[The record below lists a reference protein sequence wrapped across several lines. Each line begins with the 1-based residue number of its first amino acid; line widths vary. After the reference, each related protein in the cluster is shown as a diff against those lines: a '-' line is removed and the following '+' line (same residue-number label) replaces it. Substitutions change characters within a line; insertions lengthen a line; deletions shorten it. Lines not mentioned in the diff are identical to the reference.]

1 MKKRITFFAFAA
13 ALAFCYSCSNDETV
27 ATNDNAASNEIS
39 FRPLMNGVTR
49 AADIDAGSG
58 TYGLQTLGFTVFAN
72 VGSSETNYFPETV
85 FSYNAGSYTS
95 GATKYY
101 WPSSGTL
108 DFFAYQ
114 YSQSA
119 SNTVTHTALTKAF
132 TVTPSSTAANQTDLV
147 VACIKGQT
155 KTGNPS
161 GVTLNFRHAE
171 SKITIKLE
179 NTSTT
184 TTITV
189 GDVVL
194 GNVYTT
200 GTYTFSGST
209 DNAETPTTTDNTV
222 GNNNGSYLKYGD
234 WTGQST
240 LGTYTQ
246 AATTTSYT
254 SATAATALTNSMILI
269 PQTLTNA
276 NAYASSSGGAEFN
289 GAYITVALKIQ
300 NTANSAYVVGDG
312 ETLVNAMWPLP
323 ATKWLPGH
331 HYTYTVDLAGGG
343 YFPTNQT
350 DTDEN
355 LDPILA
361 GAEIKFVTVTV
372 DSWADGTVTPDPI
385 TM

>member
-1 MKKRITFFAFAA
+1 MNKQIFILAMAA
-13 ALAFCYSCSNDETV
+13 IGFVACSSDETV
-27 ATNDNAASNEIS
+27 AVNQNDSDAIT
-39 FRPLMNGVTR
+39 FRPIVNGTTR

-58 TYGLQTLGFTVFAN
+58 TYGLQSLGFTVFAN
-72 VGSSETNYFPETV
+72 VGSTTTNYFPETS
-85 FSYNAGSYTS
+85 FTYAASAYTS
-95 GATKYY
+95 ATKYY

-114 YSQSA
+114 YSENGN
-119 SNTVTHTALTKAF
+119 NTVSHTALTKAF

-147 VACIKGQT
+147 VAFTEGKSKATNGA
-155 KTGNPS
+155 

-171 SKITIKLE
+171 SKVTIKLK
-179 NTSTT
+179 NSSTT

-194 GNVYTT
+194 GNVFTT
-200 GTYTFSGST
+200 GTYTFTGST
-209 DNAETPTTTDNTV
+209 DNAVSPTTTTDTD
-222 GNNNGSYLKYGD
+222 GNNNSKYLKYDD
-234 WTGQST
+234 WSGQATS
-240 LGTYTQ
+240 GSYTQ
-246 AATTTSYT
+246 AAATTSYT

-276 NAYASSSGGAEFN
+276 TTYASGDAGAVFN

-300 NTANSAYVVGDG
+300 NTTGGAYIVGAASG
-312 ETLVNAMWPLP
+312 EGEYVTALWPLP
-323 ATKWLPGH
+323 ATKWLPGY

-343 YFPTNQT
+343 YYPTNQN
-350 DTDEN
+350 TDEG

-372 DSWADGTVTPDPI
+372 DSWNTTPGE
-385 TM
+385 TAVGM

>member
-1 MKKRITFFAFAA
+1 MKKILFFAAIAA
-13 ALAFCYSCSNDETV
+13 ISLASCSNDETIASQ
-27 ATNDNAASNEIS
+27 ATSESNTIS
-39 FRPLMNGVTR
+39 FRPLMNNVTR

-72 VGSSETNYFPETV
+72 VGSSETNYFPETA
-85 FSYNAGSYTS
+85 FTYSSGAYTS
-95 GATKYY
+95 STKYY
-101 WPSSGTL
+101 WPSEGTL

-114 YSQSA
+114 YSESGN
-119 SNTVTHTALTKAF
+119 NTVSHTALTKAF
-132 TVTPSSTAANQTDLV
+132 TVTPSATAANQTDLV

-155 KTGNPS
+155 KAANGA

-171 SKITIKLE
+171 SKVTIKLK

-200 GTYTFSGST
+200 GTYTFTGST
-209 DNAETPTTTDNTV
+209 DNAATPTTTDNTE
-222 GNNNGSYLKYGD
+222 GNNNSTYLKYSD
-234 WTGQST
+234 WTGQATS
-240 LGTYTQ
+240 GSYTQ
-246 AATTTSYT
+246 AAATTSYT

-276 NAYASSSGGAEFN
+276 ATYASGDASAAFN

-300 NTANSAYVVGDG
+300 NTANSAYVVGSA
-312 ETLVNAMWPLP
+312 ESSVVALWPLP
-323 ATKWLPGH
+323 ATQWLPGY

-350 DTDEN
+350 GTDSA
-355 LDPILA
+355 LDPILDNS
-361 GAEIKFVTVTV
+361 EIKFVTVTV
-372 DSWADGTVTPDPI
+372 DSWADGGDIAVPSAP
-385 TM
+385 

>member
-27 ATNDNAASNEIS
+27 ASQATSESNEIS

-58 TYGLQTLGFTVFAN
+58 TYGLQMLGFTVFAN
-72 VGSSETNYFPETV
+72 VGSTATNYFPETT
-85 FSYNAGSYTS
+85 FTYGDGTYTS
-95 GATKYY
+95 STKYY
-101 WPSSGTL
+101 WPSSGSL

-114 YSQSA
+114 YSEWEN
-119 SNTVTHTALTKAF
+119 NTVTHTAQTKAF

-147 VACIKGQT
+147 IACTTGKT
-155 KTGNPS
+155 KAANGA
-161 GVTLNFRHAE
+161 GVSLNFRHAE
-171 SKITIKLE
+171 SKVTIKLK
-179 NTSTT
+179 NSSTT

-200 GTYTFSGST
+200 GTYTFTGST
-209 DNAETPTTTDNTV
+209 DNAETPSDVANTD
-222 GNNNGSYLKYGD
+222 GNNNSTYLKYSD
-234 WTGQST
+234 WSGQTTS
-240 LGTYTQ
+240 GSYTQ
-246 AATTTSYT
+246 AAATTSYT
-254 SATAATALTNSMILI
+254 SATEETALTNSMILI

-276 NAYASSSGGAEFN
+276 TAYASGDAGAGFN

-300 NTANSAYVVGDG
+300 NTKNSAYIVGG
-312 ETLVNAMWPLP
+312 AESTVTAMWPLP
-323 ATKWLPGH
+323 ATKWLPGY

-343 YFPTNQT
+343 YYTTNQ
-350 DTDEN
+350 DTNAD

>member
-1 MKKRITFFAFAA
+1 MNTKKLFFFAIA
-13 ALAFCYSCSNDETV
+13 ALGLAACSNDEV
-27 ATNDNAASNEIS
+27 VEMNENNAIS
-39 FRPLMNGVTR
+39 FRPIVSGTTR

-58 TYGLQTLGFTVFAN
+58 TNGLQTLGFTVFSD
-72 VGSSETNYFPETV
+72 VTSGSNYFPETA
-85 FSYNAGSYTS
+85 FTYSASTYTS
-95 GATKYY
+95 ATKYY

-119 SNTVTHTALTKAF
+119 NNTVTHTALTKAF

-147 VACIKGQT
+147 IACTTAKDKATYGV
-155 KTGNPS
+155 S

-171 SKITIKLE
+171 SKVTIKLK
-179 NTSTT
+179 NSSTT

-200 GTYTFSGST
+200 GTYTFTGST
-209 DNAETPTTTDNTV
+209 DNAATPTTTTNTD
-222 GNNNGSYLKYGD
+222 GNNNSYYLKYSD
-234 WTGQST
+234 WSSQAT
-240 LGTYTQ
+240 LGSYTQ
-246 AATTTSYT
+246 AAATTSYT

-276 NAYASSSGGAEFN
+276 TTYASGDPDAVFN

-300 NTANSAYVVGDG
+300 NTTNSAYIVGG
-312 ETLVNAMWPLP
+312 AGSTVTAMWPLP
-323 ATKWLPGH
+323 ATKWLPGY

-350 DTDEN
+350 GTDSA
-355 LDPILA
+355 LDPIFG

-372 DSWADGTVTPDPI
+372 DNWTDASAISVP
-385 TM
+385 

>member
-1 MKKRITFFAFAA
+1 MKKNLLILAVA
-13 ALAFCYSCSNDETV
+13 ALAFASCSNDETV
-27 ATNDNAASNEIS
+27 AVNNSGGNEIS
-39 FRPLMNGVTR
+39 FRPLVTGVTR
-49 AADIDAGSG
+49 AADVDAGSG

-72 VGSSETNYFPETV
+72 VGSTATNFFPETS
-85 FSYNAGSYTS
+85 FTYSACAYTS
-95 GATKYY
+95 ATKYY
-101 WPSSGTL
+101 WPSTGTL

-114 YSQSA
+114 YSESA
-119 SNTVTHTALTKAF
+119 NNTVTHTALTKAF

-147 VACIKGQT
+147 VACTEGKSKASNGA
-155 KTGNPS
+155 
-161 GVTLNFRHAE
+161 GVSLNFRHAE
-171 SKITIKLE
+171 SKITIKLQ

-209 DNAETPTTTDNTV
+209 DNAGTPATSTNTD
-222 GNNNGSYLKYGD
+222 GNNNSYYLKYDD
-234 WTGQST
+234 WSSQST
-240 LGTYTQ
+240 LGSYTQ
-246 AATTTSYT
+246 AAATTSYT

-269 PQTLTNA
+269 PQTLTNETT
-276 NAYASSSGGAEFN
+276 YASGDAGAIFN

-300 NTANSAYVVGDG
+300 NTANNAYIVGG
-312 ETLVNAMWPLP
+312 AESTVTAMWPLP

-343 YFPTNQT
+343 YFPTNKNST
-350 DTDEN
+350 TSD
-355 LDPILA
+355 LDPILD

-372 DSWADGTVTPDPI
+372 DDWTAADGIAVSN
-385 TM
+385 